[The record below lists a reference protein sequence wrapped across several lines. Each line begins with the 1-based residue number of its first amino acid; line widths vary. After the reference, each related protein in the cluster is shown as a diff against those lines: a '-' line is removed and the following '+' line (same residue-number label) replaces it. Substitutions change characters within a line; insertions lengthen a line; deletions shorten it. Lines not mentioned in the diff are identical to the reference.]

1 MRFLKIIGRSL
12 KLKCC
17 LCGKGRMFRNWFI
30 MHEQC
35 PECGCLFER
44 EPGFFLGSIYFNYG
58 ITAITMTALYMTAY
72 FLQWA
77 ENKTLLMY
85 AIGYVILVP
94 AFLHPF
100 ARSLWA
106 NFDQMWD
113 PRDH

>member
-1 MRFLKIIGRSL
+1 
-12 KLKCC
+12 
-17 LCGKGRMFRNWFI
+17 
-30 MHEQC
+30 
-35 PECGCLFER
+35 
-44 EPGFFLGSIYFNYG
+44 
-58 ITAITMTALYMTAY
+58 MTALYMTAY
-72 FLQWA
+72 FLKWA